1 MTDTTQEPQAPATK
15 QADTT
20 ESKQV
25 RELRKESAGYRTRA
39 KDAETR
45 LAEAE
50 KKDSRIR
57 GTRQTTGRGN
67 HTPKTT
73 GRIGGTDRHN
83 RTGRHPRRSRPER
96 RTGRRAVRRK
106 TANRVRR
113 HALAGC
119 RCRSIGT
126 HRPRDTTNGPIEG
139 RLKAQK
145 GLTRTGTRQCARIAL
160 RHG

>member
-50 KKDSRIR
+50 KR
-57 GTRQTTGRGN
+57 
-67 HTPKTT
+67 
-73 GRIGGTDRHN
+73 
-83 RTGRHPRRSRPER
+83 
-96 RTGRRAVRRK
+96 
-106 TANRVRR
+106 
-113 HALAGC
+113 
-119 RCRSIGT
+119 
-126 HRPRDTTNGPIEG
+126 
-139 RLKAQK
+139 
-145 GLTRTGTRQCARIAL
+145 
-160 RHG
+160 

>member
-50 KKDSRIR
+50 KKIAEYEER
-57 GTRQTTGRGN
+57 GRGN
-67 HTPKTT
+67 HPPKTT
-73 GRIGGTDRHN
+73 GRIGGTNRHH

-96 RTGRRAVRRK
+96 R
-106 TANRVRR
+106 
-113 HALAGC
+113 
-119 RCRSIGT
+119 
-126 HRPRDTTNGPIEG
+126 
-139 RLKAQK
+139 
-145 GLTRTGTRQCARIAL
+145 
-160 RHG
+160 